1 MNEGV
6 IMFRSSRLAALTIV
20 LLSALVMA
28 ACGSTGSSTT
38 GSGGAPASVPQ
49 PTAGTPSGTVDVAR
63 TGLGSVLA
71 DSHGRTLY
79 LWQADTAS
87 KSTCTGACATAW
99 PPLETSAKP
108 TAGSGVKSSLLSTTK
123 RADGSEQVTYNG
135 HPLYTFQ
142 GDTASG
148 QTNGQRSNGFG
159 ALWLVL
165 SPTGTQI
172 TSSASSSGSS
182 PSTGY

>member
-1 MNEGV
+1 
-6 IMFRSSRLAALTIV
+6 MFRSESTCRAHDSPAERVGDGRLRKHGLEHDEHWWCSCVRTPAVSRCIV
-20 LLSALVMA
+20 RQPSMWPGPAWVGPTWTPKA
-28 ACGSTGSSTT
+28 GRCTCGR
-38 GSGGAPASVPQ
+38 
-49 PTAGTPSGTVDVAR
+49 R
-63 TGLGSVLA
+63 T
-71 DSHGRTLY
+71 RT
-79 LWQADTAS
+79 S

-99 PPLETSAKP
+99 PPLEASARP
-108 TAGSGVKSSLLSTTK
+108 TAGSGVKSSLLGTTK

-172 TSSASSSGSS
+172 ASSASSGGSS

>member
-1 MNEGV
+1 MLRRN
-6 IMFRSSRLAALTIV
+6 RLAALTIAP
-20 LLSALVMA
+20 LSALAIA
-28 ACGSTGSSTT
+28 ACGSSGSSTT
-38 GSGGAPASVPQ
+38 SNGGDSASASQ
-49 PTAGTPSGTVDVAR
+49 PSASTSSGTVDVAS
-63 TGLGSVLA
+63 TGLGSVLV

-79 LWQADTAS
+79 LWQADTGS
-87 KSTCTGACATAW
+87 KSTCNGACATAW
-99 PPLETSAKP
+99 PPLESTGKP
-108 TAGSGVKSSLLSTTK
+108 TAGGGVKRSLLGTTK
-123 RADGSEQVTYNG
+123 RTDGSEQVTYNG

-148 QTNGQRSNGFG
+148 QTNGQGSAGFG
-159 ALWLVL
+159 ALWFVL